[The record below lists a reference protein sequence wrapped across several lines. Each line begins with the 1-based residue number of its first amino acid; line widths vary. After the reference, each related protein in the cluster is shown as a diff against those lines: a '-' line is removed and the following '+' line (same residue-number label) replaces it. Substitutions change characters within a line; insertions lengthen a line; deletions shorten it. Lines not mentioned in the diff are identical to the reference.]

1 MPNTNDMNT
10 PTKVPCGGFVL
21 GEGLALG
28 EDGKTLNVSG
38 GGSQADWNQND
49 ESAAD
54 YVKNRPG
61 GYTKATPGY
70 EITWD
75 GVVGDKVVV
84 DSGGKQIV
92 KVSDR
97 VFTVEELIGATVTF
111 GDQSLTIN
119 NDYIQSQN
127 GVMVVAGGVIVC
139 SAPTT
144 MHDIVIPETGTY
156 FAKMGEKFVSSLSKP
171 DSTTTIKIPA
181 ELTTVVGGY
190 DAAERTVV
198 IFDGTV
204 KASDFTERGGKK

>member
-1 MPNTNDMNT
+1 MANTNDVNT

-21 GEGLALG
+21 GEGLALS

-61 GYTKATPGY
+61 GYTKTTPGY

-84 DSGGKQIV
+84 DGGAVQFV

-97 VFTVEELIGATVTF
+97 VFTAEELIGATVTV
-111 GDQSLTIN
+111 GDQSSIIN
-119 NDYIQSQN
+119 NDNIQSQN
-127 GVMVVAGGVIVC
+127 GVIDVDNGVWVC
-139 SAPTT
+139 TAPITISGIT
-144 MHDIVIPETGTY
+144 IPETGTY
-156 FAKMGEKFVSSLSKP
+156 FIKTGEEFASSLSKP
-171 DSTTTIKIPA
+171 DATTTIKIPA

-204 KASDFTERGGKK
+204 KASDFIEGGR